1 MPLILPNENATQ
13 EEINAWIIDTQ
24 EKYNNMETE
33 LEQKTNREKELM
45 EHNQKLFLKITSK
58 KDKEEE
64 MEENEEIPFVIEKEM
79 YEKLSEQEKEELKE
93 LIGEE

>member
-1 MPLILPNENATQ
+1 
-13 EEINAWIIDTQ
+13 
-24 EKYNNMETE
+24 
-33 LEQKTNREKELM
+33 M

-64 MEENEEIPFVIEKEM
+64 MEENEEIPFVIDKKM
-79 YEKLSEQEKEELKE
+79 YEQLSEQEKEELKE